1 MITVYRNF
9 RRTEKELI
17 EFVKGVNNG
26 KNFSLNLSVQ
36 LFSWREWA
44 GTVGDWLPLD
54 VVGAS
59 GVNGWLKQCRT

>member
-1 MITVYRNF
+1 MITAYRNF

-36 LFSWREWA
+36 LFSWRE
-44 GTVGDWLPLD
+44 
-54 VVGAS
+54 
-59 GVNGWLKQCRT
+59 